1 MTIKKKRTL
10 KRPHRTPDPGAREL
24 FELRT
29 SPIAGTGA
37 FAIRPIRKGTRLI
50 EYTGERISHEEADR
64 RYDETGDHRPSHVV
78 LFTVDRRTVVD
89 AGVGGNEARFFN
101 HSCDPNCES
110 EVEGGHIYLDTIR
123 NITPGEELTYDYAL
137 TRESEDDEEEE
148 RQYPCRCGAPRC
160 RGTLLEPRKPKRTPR
175 RKVRATPARRGSR
188 KTNARRA

>member
-1 MTIKKKRTL
+1 MTIKKKRTP
-10 KRPHRTPDPGAREL
+10 KRRHRTPEPGARAL

-37 FAIRPIRKGTRLI
+37 FAIRPIGKGTRLI

-64 RYDETGDHRPSHVV
+64 RYDETDDTRPSHVV
-78 LFTVDRRTVVD
+78 LFTVDHRTVVD

-110 EVEGGHIYLDTIR
+110 EVEDGHIYLDAIR
-123 NITPGEELTYDYAL
+123 DIAPGEELTYDYAL

-148 RQYPCRCGAPRC
+148 RQYPCHCGAPHC
-160 RGTLLEPRKPKRTPR
+160 RGTLLEPRKRKR
-175 RKVRATPARRGSR
+175 PARRRLRG
-188 KTNARRA
+188 TAARRAAGTASGRRA